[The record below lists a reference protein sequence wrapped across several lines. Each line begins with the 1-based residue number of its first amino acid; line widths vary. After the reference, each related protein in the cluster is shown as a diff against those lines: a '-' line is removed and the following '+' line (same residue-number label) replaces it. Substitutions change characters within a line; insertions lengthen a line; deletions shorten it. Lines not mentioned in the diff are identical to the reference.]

1 MIRTARLQLV
11 PATVELV
18 SAELQGSVHLAAV
31 AGFTVPASWPPQY
44 HDRSALEY
52 VLTRLVHHGEHAEWW
67 FAYLVHRADPAV
79 VVGTAGF
86 AGPPREGAVE
96 IGYSV
101 LPEYQRQGFAS
112 EAARGLVARAFEE
125 SAVAKVVAHTL
136 PHLLPSI
143 GVLSKCGFRQVD
155 RPAEAEEAGAI
166 RFELPRAAWLG
177 T

>member
-11 PATVELV
+11 PATVELL
-18 SAELQGSVHLAAV
+18 SAELQSPARLAAV
-31 AGFTVPASWPPQY
+31 AGFTVPSSWPPE
-44 HDRSALEY
+44 HHEPSALEY
-52 VLTRLVHHGEHAEWW
+52 VLTRLIHHEEYPEWW
-67 FAYLVHRADPAV
+67 FAYLVHGADPAL

-86 AGPPREGAVE
+86 KGPPRNGAVE

-101 LPEYQRQGFAS
+101 LPEYQRRGFAS

-125 SAVAKVVAHTL
+125 SEVDRVVAHTL

-143 GVLSKCGFRQVD
+143 GVLVKCGFLQVD
-155 RPAEAEEAGAI
+155 GPAEAEEAGAI